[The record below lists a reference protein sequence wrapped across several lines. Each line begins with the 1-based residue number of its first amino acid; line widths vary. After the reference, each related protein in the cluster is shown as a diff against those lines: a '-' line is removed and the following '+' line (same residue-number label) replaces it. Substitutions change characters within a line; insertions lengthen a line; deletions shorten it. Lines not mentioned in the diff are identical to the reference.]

1 MARRST
7 LVTVL
12 FTDIVGSTEIA
23 SEMGDARW
31 RELLA
36 RHHRIVRSQIRR
48 FGGREIDTAG
58 DGFFASFQRPAQA
71 VRCAGAIVD
80 GVRELGIEV
89 RAGVHVG
96 EAEVIGRGLGGVAVH
111 TGARIA
117 SQAGPGEV
125 LVSGTLKDLIPGAT
139 FGFDDRGVRELKG
152 VPGKHRMYALTAVDE
167 APVAPPLGPEEAA
180 SRRRDIAPPPVYRR
194 RPVWIA
200 ALAAVIILGGVV
212 VTVVATGEQ
221 TPAEDGVARDGLVLV
236 DPASGPVGGTIPLPA
251 NSRIRFESAQV
262 AVGAGGVWIMN
273 GNCVCHVDPETR
285 EVTRIDV
292 RLPNQMALGL
302 RAAWVVSLHG
312 FLVSIDPATLE
323 PAQPLTLSEEGEQA
337 FHFSVAV
344 TEDRVWTG
352 FRREIAPVDPI
363 AEELGEAIS
372 LDHSVDDILGVGSD
386 LWVVDQLGSTLF
398 RYDHGGNFLDSVELQ
413 FTPDDVVA
421 GPQGDL
427 WVLNHSGGTVTR
439 VGPDGEVGQP
449 IRVGEDP
456 SDLAVGSDA
465 VWVASQGGRAIQRI
479 DPTLG
484 QPDVPIPM
492 PGPVTAIGVDPDTG
506 QVWAYF
512 D

>member
-1 MARRST
+1 
-7 LVTVL
+7 
-12 FTDIVGSTEIA
+12 
-23 SEMGDARW
+23 
-31 RELLA
+31 
-36 RHHRIVRSQIRR
+36 
-48 FGGREIDTAG
+48 
-58 DGFFASFQRPAQA
+58 
-71 VRCAGAIVD
+71 
-80 GVRELGIEV
+80 
-89 RAGVHVG
+89 
-96 EAEVIGRGLGGVAVH
+96 
-111 TGARIA
+111 
-117 SQAGPGEV
+117 
-125 LVSGTLKDLIPGAT
+125 
-139 FGFDDRGVRELKG
+139 
-152 VPGKHRMYALTAVDE
+152 
-167 APVAPPLGPEEAA
+167 
-180 SRRRDIAPPPVYRR
+180 
-194 RPVWIA
+194 
-200 ALAAVIILGGVV
+200 
-212 VTVVATGEQ
+212 
-221 TPAEDGVARDGLVLV
+221 
-236 DPASGPVGGTIPLPA
+236 
-251 NSRIRFESAQV
+251 
-262 AVGAGGVWIMN
+262 MN